1 MPTRNE
7 NIYATFKEIVTAPI
21 EYNVKQNTEW
31 KRKYLYYGYSTISK
45 VEFDNYLS
53 ILFIMFVNGAK
64 GSAQNNWSKDP
75 IYKNQYIT
83 SIDMDYKQWQEVNR
97 CIYFGNSDFIEEFDD
112 RADTQ
117 GEDQYEKSD
126 SEPEPDNEYAETE
139 DELERKNLA
148 YERTEYEIIEQQNK
162 VHVMAESIKRVQTF
176 LKMLQ
181 NQFQKIY
188 YKYQN
193 LFCGSNLVI
202 DEQLIKFFGRI
213 FFSQF
218 NPSKPAKRGILV
230 RTCVDCFLNFVLSMD
245 LYAGKLTKGDRDVMS
260 IIDRLLCFK
269 LPYQTKLFCDNW
281 YTTLS
286 VVDKIIR
293 RNIQYI
299 GGIIKQNQESIYTQK
314 IIV

>member
-7 NIYATFKEIVTAPI
+7 NIYATFKEIFTAPI

-83 SIDMDYKQWQEVNR
+83 SIGMDYKQWQEVNR

-112 RADTQ
+112 RADAQ

-148 YERTEYEIIEQQNK
+148 YERTEYEIIEKQNK

-188 YKYQN
+188 YKYQH

-218 NPSKPAKRGILV
+218 NPSKPSGGNNCIILMIFL
-230 RTCVDCFLNFVLSMD
+230 DESNEQSLNFYYYLNY
-245 LYAGKLTKGDRDVMS
+245 L
-260 IIDRLLCFK
+260 
-269 LPYQTKLFCDNW
+269 
-281 YTTLS
+281 
-286 VVDKIIR
+286 
-293 RNIQYI
+293 
-299 GGIIKQNQESIYTQK
+299 
-314 IIV
+314 